1 MHRTSGAARLFLCL
15 LAAVFILVSA
25 SPAQEAAHSTG
36 WVVIPVSEYG
46 ALRAKAFPVEREPDP
61 SPVDA
66 TLTRVDYELRIGG
79 DLADGRASLTVDV
92 LKDGWVR
99 VPIPAGLLVREAR
112 LDGKLVSLV
121 AGAGGKSGAP
131 LSLVLSKRGRAVV
144 TLDVALPIVSAAGN
158 EKLSLPSSASG
169 VTRASVALPRQEVEV
184 TVAGGLLSEKSESAT
199 ESKWI
204 AYATGSEPLS
214 FTWRR
219 RMENHRV
226 VLPLRLRGSLTQLA
240 GLGEDSTSIYAEADL
255 EVAQGAARQVRIQ
268 VPASVTVNQVLGAL
282 VSDWDVKGGELV
294 VTFLEPVEQSAKFV
308 VTGETRLPRDGAI
321 EIPLLRLLDTE
332 RETGAVAVEVLGA
345 GEIKDVKTQGLESA
359 DASDLGPTIASRES
373 PSLVAFRFRPGPQK
387 DARSLALRVVRYAQQ
402 AVLTANV
409 EEARYRVLMS
419 EEGKT
424 LTQARYAVRNTQR
437 NFVKIA
443 LPAGAVVW
451 SASMS
456 GRPVRPGQAPDG
468 GLLFPLEKAPAG
480 EDAPAFAI
488 EVLYLGRGAAW
499 NDKGRATLTL
509 PAIDLPVSRTGLV
522 LYYPPM
528 FRVTAEPGSFRTE
541 SYETPSSAAL
551 NPGAARALEVEKKSP
566 AQRPASQA
574 DFMNSLS
581 NSALVGGNRAQNAT
595 QVLVDNYKAKSEA
608 RKGAGALP
616 IRVSFPAVG
625 PSLFLV
631 SELTSENQGPT
642 LDLSYQRERKGGAR

>member
-1 MHRTSGAARLFLCL
+1 MHRTSAAARLFLCL

-131 LSLVLSKRGRAVV
+131 LSLVLSKRGRALV

-169 VTRASVALPRQEVEV
+169 VTRAAIALPRQEVEV
-184 TVAGGLLSEKSESAT
+184 TVGGGLLSEKSESAT

-204 AYATGSEPLS
+204 AYARGSDPLT

-219 RMENHRV
+219 KMENHRV

-255 EVAQGAARQVRIQ
+255 EVAQGAARQARIQ
-268 VPASVTVNQVLGAL
+268 LPATVTVNQVLGAL
-282 VSDWDVKGGELV
+282 VSDWEVKGGELV
-294 VTFLEPVEQSAKFV
+294 VTFLEPVEESAKFV
-308 VTGETRLPRDGAI
+308 VTGETRLPRDGVI
-321 EIPLLRLLDTE
+321 DIPLLRLLDTE

-359 DASDLGPTIASRES
+359 DAGDLGPTIASRES
-373 PSLVAFRFRPGPQK
+373 PSLVAFRFRPGAQK
-387 DARSLALRVVRYAQQ
+387 DARSLSLSVVRYAQQ

-424 LTQARYAVRNTQR
+424 LTQARYAVRNSQR

-551 NPGAARALEVEKKSP
+551 NPGAARALEVEKKAP
-566 AQRPASQA
+566 TQRPASQA
-574 DFMNSLS
+574 DFMNGL
-581 NSALVGGNRAQNAT
+581 NANRAGGNQAQNAT
-595 QVLVDNYKAKSEA
+595 QVLVDGYRARSEA
-608 RKGAGALP
+608 RKGAGVLP